1 MLILLLF
8 ICLIVVVG
16 VVAGLGQAGML
27 PGFDHDSRSS
37 RGSGDSRMLESP
49 GCLLALIAASVVWFA
64 AWGVVLILSLRFLR
78 SVI

>member
-27 PGFDHDSRSS
+27 PGFDSEG
-37 RGSGDSRMLESP
+37 RGSGSSGVSRMLDSP
-49 GCLLALIAASVVWFA
+49 GCLLTLIAASVVWFA
-64 AWGVVLILSLRFLR
+64 AWGVVLVLSLRFLR

>member
-1 MLILLLF
+1 MLILLVF

-16 VVAGLGQAGML
+16 TVAGLGQAGML
-27 PGFDHDSRSS
+27 PWFDPDSRGSRSS
-37 RGSGDSRMLESP
+37 SDSTLFSSP
-49 GCLLALIAASVVWFA
+49 GCLLGLIAASIVWFA

>member
-16 VVAGLGQAGML
+16 VVAGLAQAGLL
-27 PGFDHDSRSS
+27 PGLDGGD
-37 RGSGDSRMLESP
+37 RGSHGVGESRMLNSP
-49 GCLLALIAASVVWFA
+49 GCLLALIAAAVVWFA
-64 AWGVVLILSLRFLR
+64 AWGIVLVLSLRFLR

>member
-8 ICLIVVVG
+8 ICVIVIVG
-16 VVAGLGQAGML
+16 VVAGLSQAGMT
-27 PGFDHDSRSS
+27 PWSGADNRGSFSSSDSRLL
-37 RGSGDSRMLESP
+37 DSP
-49 GCLLALIAASVVWFA
+49 GCLMALIAASVVWFA

>member
-8 ICLIVVVG
+8 ICLVVVVG
-16 VVAGLGQAGML
+16 VVAGLSQAGMM
-27 PGFDHDSRSS
+27 PWSGSDGRRSF
-37 RGSGDSRMLESP
+37 GSGDSMLNSP

-64 AWGVVLILSLRFLR
+64 AWGIVLVLSLRFLR